1 MEWYS
6 FLKYLPKVGERILI
20 IHEWVSLKDEKSSS
34 IKNYTIYECNYKS
47 IKKDFYNKD
56 DRSVVNFVNLKMV
69 GGEKLFDHL
78 EERKFYSKFIRWARL
93 N

>member
-1 MEWYS
+1 MNWES
-6 FLKYLPKVGERILI
+6 FLKHLPKVGERILI
-20 IHEWVSLKDEKSSS
+20 IHEWVNLKDEKSSS

-69 GGEKLFDHL
+69 GGKNF
-78 EERKFYSKFIRWARL
+78 STI
-93 N
+93 

>member
-1 MEWYS
+1 MNWKS
-6 FLKYLPKVGERILI
+6 FLEHLPKVGERILI
-20 IHEWVSLKDEKSSS
+20 IHEWIILKDKNSFP

-78 EERKFYSKFIRWARL
+78 EERKFYSKFIHWARL
-93 N
+93 D